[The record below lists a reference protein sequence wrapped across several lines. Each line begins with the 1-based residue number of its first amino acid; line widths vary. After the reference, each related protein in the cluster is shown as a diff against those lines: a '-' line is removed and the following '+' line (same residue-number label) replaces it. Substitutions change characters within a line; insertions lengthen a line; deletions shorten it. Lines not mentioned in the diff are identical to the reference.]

1 MKTLRGAGEVGAVKN
16 RHCSWQKD
24 VSSIPSIHGTQLT
37 ASLELQL
44 QSIPCCLLVHRKTK

>member
-37 ASLELQL
+37 ASLEPQL